1 MSTMYELTAQYTAL
15 LAMADEEEI
24 DPEAIADTFEAL
36 EGEIEDKA
44 DNVAKI
50 LRDLDGEADKIKA
63 EESRL
68 AKRRAHYEASAA
80 SLKKR
85 LETMMKLTG
94 KTKFKT
100 SLFSFGIQKNG
111 GKKPLV
117 LDVEV
122 DKLPIELTKA
132 VPDNNAIRAYLEEHE
147 ECEFAHFEERGESL
161 RIK

>member
-1 MSTMYELTAQYTAL
+1 MGTMYELTAQYMAL
-15 LAMADEEEI
+15 LAMADDEEI
-24 DPEAIADTFEAL
+24 EPEAIADTLEAL
-36 EGEIEDKA
+36 GGEIEDKA
-44 DNVAKI
+44 DNVAKV
-50 LRDLDGEADKIKA
+50 LKELDGETEKIKA
-63 EESRL
+63 EEARL
-68 AKRRAHYEASAA
+68 AKRRAHYEAASM

-85 LETMMKLTG
+85 LEDMMKLTG

-122 DKLPIELTKA
+122 DRLPSELTKA
-132 VPDNNAIRAYLEEHE
+132 VPDNNAIRAYLEENG